1 MLNLL
6 GCDLPKNLVPPN
18 ENNPNGYWESE
29 ELISLNNEILA
40 LTGSSW
46 QDLDHIAPNWFSSP
60 EAEELHARAQEFL
73 DKEFADSNL
82 FVLKDPRICKI
93 LPFWITVFEASAI
106 KPHVILPIRH
116 PLETTS
122 SSFKMKG
129 LNSTFSQLLW
139 LNYVLEAEYSSRG
152 QLRCFTSYDNLL
164 QNWQKVATKISETF
178 SFKWPQIATQ
188 AEKISSF
195 LSTEHRHFTE
205 EKASFMADQSI
216 TSWLKETYEIMD
228 KWAESRETKKDLIT
242 LDRIRAE
249 FYAAMPAFKAMSQ
262 PVDHAGKRNVK
273 LKNELNKKKEE
284 LEQEK
289 KKLEEATNRLLDSE
303 RTSQSLNEELEQEK
317 KKSEET
323 TNRLLDTEK
332 NLTEC
337 ISKIEKMTVS
347 AESLQQEKRILEKT
361 NRSFKTRVEELLKEQ
376 QIYKKAELLNKAKLQ
391 EQSYQLDQLQTE
403 LSTAKKDISSM
414 RNKLSGKKWL
424 QRTSEIL
431 AINAGSTWE
440 NKLLSLLP
448 ARFFRDIQMKRL
460 KREGLFDA
468 SAYLA
473 AYPDVKKAGV
483 EPLYHYI
490 HHGMQERRTP
500 TKSAKN

>member
-1 MLNLL
+1 
-6 GCDLPKNLVPPN
+6 
-18 ENNPNGYWESE
+18 
-29 ELISLNNEILA
+29 
-40 LTGSSW
+40 
-46 QDLDHIAPNWFSSP
+46 
-60 EAEELHARAQEFL
+60 
-73 DKEFADSNL
+73 
-82 FVLKDPRICKI
+82 
-93 LPFWITVFEASAI
+93 
-106 KPHVILPIRH
+106 
-116 PLETTS
+116 
-122 SSFKMKG
+122 
-129 LNSTFSQLLW
+129 
-139 LNYVLEAEYSSRG
+139 
-152 QLRCFTSYDNLL
+152 
-164 QNWQKVATKISETF
+164 
-178 SFKWPQIATQ
+178 
-188 AEKISSF
+188 
-195 LSTEHRHFTE
+195 
-205 EKASFMADQSI
+205 
-216 TSWLKETYEIMD
+216 
-228 KWAESRETKKDLIT
+228 
-242 LDRIRAE
+242 
-249 FYAAMPAFKAMSQ
+249 MPAFKAMSQ